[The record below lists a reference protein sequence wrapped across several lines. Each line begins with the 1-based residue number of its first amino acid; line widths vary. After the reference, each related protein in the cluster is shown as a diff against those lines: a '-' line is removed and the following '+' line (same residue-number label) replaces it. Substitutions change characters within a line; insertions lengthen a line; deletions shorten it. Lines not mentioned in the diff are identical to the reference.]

1 MTGGEY
7 QIHGLLGSGG
17 IAHVYD
23 ASIGGKPVAI
33 KVLRAELRHDPA
45 YVALIER
52 EGALGMEQDHE
63 NLIRIHALEYTRDGV
78 PFLVM
83 ERLSGVLLVDTI
95 GHAWTESVLRAVLHS
110 TLEGLAALHAQSIVH
125 CDISPSNVMIT
136 DAGVVKL
143 LDYGVAQ
150 RTTDATGRI
159 GGSPPYMAPE
169 LLLERWDGALEPMVD
184 LYSLAATT
192 YHCIAGAPPYGLG
205 DTTAIRT
212 RMYSGDAPAPFAM
225 AMADDIARAVL
236 GQLTMLHQKRLFRSA
251 REMRDALRSDAVA
264 DADELA
270 AFARAMTSQKAT
282 LVGVPAKPTNS
293 EAFDPPR
300 CDPVVTRPC
309 PTMPRQLPI
318 ALPGASRWQHRGW
331 MVITLALVA
340 LIGGWA
346 GHALMASA
354 PIATAPSGDAHPVVP
369 IAMDRDPQPEVAVP
383 EPDEASPAQ
392 PPDAE
397 KNDHASAEKTPR
409 PKKRNRTAADSGAP
423 FRLPKR

>member
-1 MTGGEY
+1 MTGSEY
-7 QIHGLLGSGG
+7 QIRGLLGSGG

-45 YVALIER
+45 YVALIVR
-52 EGALGMEQDHE
+52 EGALGMEQDHG

-95 GHAWTESVLRAVLHS
+95 GHAWTEPVLRAVLHA

-136 DAGVVKL
+136 DAGVVKI

-169 LLLERWDGALEPMVD
+169 LLIERWEGALEPMTD

-205 DTTAIRT
+205 DTGTIRT
-212 RMYSGDAPAPFAM
+212 RIYSGNGPAPFVM

-236 GQLTMLHQKRLFRSA
+236 GQPRGSWRGDAGAGFALAARL
-251 REMRDALRSDAVA
+251 RD
-264 DADELA
+264 A
-270 AFARAMTSQKAT
+270 AFARSRARTRRR
-282 LVGVPAKPTNS
+282 
-293 EAFDPPR
+293 R
-300 CDPVVTRPC
+300 C
-309 PTMPRQLPI
+309 
-318 ALPGASRWQHRGW
+318 A
-331 MVITLALVA
+331 
-340 LIGGWA
+340 
-346 GHALMASA
+346 
-354 PIATAPSGDAHPVVP
+354 
-369 IAMDRDPQPEVAVP
+369 
-383 EPDEASPAQ
+383 
-392 PPDAE
+392 
-397 KNDHASAEKTPR
+397 
-409 PKKRNRTAADSGAP
+409 
-423 FRLPKR
+423 